1 MASSKLTAEERL
13 IRKRQAA
20 RIRQQRCRARKR
32 QALLERQKKAREAEL
47 ATANVT
53 GSEKVIARNSE
64 SNLVQI
70 GSNYQVEHSPRSVF
84 WNDIPRGNWVIP
96 PRSPDFPHRYPS
108 FEHKRRMYGPAAEHR
123 SMYYRYP
130 PSPPLLRP
138 QVKHCTTHISN
149 QFISTK
155 LPTSRFYVYPDH
167 ESHTH
172 EKEYGRLNGESESR
186 RRGWVPP
193 KLPMLQKSYVAN
205 KTKKEAIESKEEAA
219 VDAILSL
226 KSVKSEKTSTIV
238 PPPKIQRLSTE
249 PTSAFN
255 EYHDP
260 RPGPL
265 RPGLYLTMRAK

>member
-1 MASSKLTAEERL
+1 MATSKLTPEERL

-32 QALLERQKKAREAEL
+32 QALLESQKKAREAEL
-47 ATANVT
+47 TTANVT
-53 GSEKVIARNSE
+53 GSEKGIARTSQ
-64 SNLVQI
+64 SNLIQR
-70 GSNYQVEHSPRSVF
+70 GPNYQLEHSPRSVF
-84 WNDIPRGNWVIP
+84 WNDRPRDNWVIP
-96 PRSPDFPHRYPS
+96 PRSPDFPHRNPS

-138 QVKHCTTHISN
+138 QVKHRTTHVLN

-155 LPTSRFYVYPDH
+155 PPTSRFYVYPDH
-167 ESHTH
+167 EPCTR
-172 EKEYGRLNGESESR
+172 EKEYGRLNGESGSH
-186 RRGWVPP
+186 RRGWVTP
-193 KLPMLQKSYVAN
+193 KLPMLQKSDVAN

-226 KSVKSEKTSTIV
+226 KSLKSEKASTIV
-238 PPPKIQRLSTE
+238 PPPKLQRVSTK

-265 RPGLYLTMRAK
+265 LPGLYLTMRAN